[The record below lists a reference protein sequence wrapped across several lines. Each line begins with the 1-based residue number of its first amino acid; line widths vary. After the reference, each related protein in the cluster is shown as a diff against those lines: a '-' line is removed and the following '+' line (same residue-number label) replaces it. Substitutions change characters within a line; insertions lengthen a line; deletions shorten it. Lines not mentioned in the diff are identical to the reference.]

1 MPWIAFVD
9 EKVIEELN
17 KINNSN
23 NKKELFPEHEFLAAC
38 LRMGLK
44 IEDLKILTYVDVLKI
59 FISFCDK
66 ESKNE
71 NGVREA
77 TQEDITNLV
86 ARM

>member
-1 MPWIAFVD
+1 MPLTAFVD
-9 EKVIEELN
+9 EAVIKELS

-23 NKKELFPEHEFLAAC
+23 SKKELFPEHEFLAAC
-38 LRMGLK
+38 LRMGLR

-59 FISFCDK
+59 FISFCDR
-66 ESKNE
+66 ENKNE
-71 NGVREA
+71 NGVKEA